1 MNTLLRSAVFAGAL
15 AAPVAAFAEEGP
27 QAGAHS
33 HMPTMGEMLAASG
46 VSFGGYIDTSY
57 DYLDGDGA
65 FTSGVANRVFEGQP
79 SGFNLH
85 QAALILAKQPQEG
98 VGGLVNIT
106 AGSDADIIAAAGS
119 DGGAAYA
126 GIDNFDVTQ
135 AFLQYATG
143 GLTVMAGKFVTMA
156 GAEVINSTANA
167 NASRGIL
174 FGYAIPFGHTGVRT
188 SYKVN
193 DNLTLVA
200 GVNNGWDQQSDSDD
214 QKTGELCALITAG
227 PVAFGTVAYVGK
239 EPVAPGISDDRMLVD
254 VVASVTAGMA
264 TVVLNA
270 DYGEQKNTD
279 GLGIGTD
286 ATWSGLAGYLNLK
299 FSDTFAS
306 SLRAEYFDDEN
317 GYRTGVVQKWTEV
330 TLTTN
335 FTIDKNLSLMPEVR
349 YDLSNV
355 DSFSKD
361 NTATAEDSQLG
372 AMVKAVYKF

>member
-1 MNTLLRSAVFAGAL
+1 MRTLLRSLCLTGLVAL
-15 AAPVAAFAEEGP
+15 PVAVHAEPE
-27 QAGAHS
+27 AGAHS
-33 HMPTMGEMLAASG
+33 PMPNMGDLLKASG

-65 FTSGVANRVFEGQP
+65 FTSGVANRVFEGDP

-85 QAALILAKQPQEG
+85 QAALILAKQPGEG

-106 AGSDADIIAAAGS
+106 AGSDADIIAAAGT
-119 DGGAAYA
+119 GGAIYA
-126 GIDNFDVTQ
+126 GDDNFDVTQ

-143 GLTVMAGKFVTMA
+143 GLTVMAGKFVTMS

-167 NASRGIL
+167 NASRSIL

-188 SYKVN
+188 SYKLN

-200 GVNNGWDQQSDSDD
+200 GLNNGWDEQSDSND

-227 PVAFGTVAYVGK
+227 PVAFGAVAYVGQ
-239 EPVAPGISDDRMLVD
+239 ETVAPGITDDRTLVD
-254 VVASVTAGMA
+254 VVASFTAGMA

-270 DYGEQKNTD
+270 DVGEQKNTD
-279 GLGIGTD
+279 GLDIGTD
-286 ATWSGLAGYLNLK
+286 AKWSGVAGYLNLK

-306 SLRAEYFDDEN
+306 SLRAEYFDDED
-317 GYRTGVVQKWTEV
+317 GYRTGVVQKWKEV

-335 FTIDKNLSLMPEVR
+335 FTIDNNLSVMPEVR
-349 YDLSNV
+349 YDVSDQ
-355 DSFSKD
+355 DSFSKRGG
-361 NTATAEDSQLG
+361 AEVDDSQLG
-372 AMVKAVYKF
+372 AMIKAVYKF

>member
-1 MNTLLRSAVFAGAL
+1 VRTLLRLLCLTGL
-15 AAPVAAFAEEGP
+15 AALPVVVHAAEKPE
-27 QAGAHS
+27 AGAH
-33 HMPTMGEMLAASG
+33 MPSMGDLLKASG

-65 FTSGVANRVFEGQP
+65 FTSGVANRVFEGDP

-85 QAALILAKQPQEG
+85 QAALILAKQPGEG

-106 AGSDADIIAAAGS
+106 AGSDADIIAAAGT
-119 DGGAAYA
+119 GGAIYA
-126 GIDNFDVTQ
+126 GDDNFDVTQ

-143 GLTVMAGKFVTMA
+143 GLTVMAGKFVTMS

-200 GVNNGWDQQSDSDD
+200 GLNNGWDQQSDGDD

-227 PVAFGTVAYVGK
+227 SVALGAVAYVGQ
-239 EPVAPGISDDRMLVD
+239 EVVAPGVTDDRTLVD
-254 VVASVTAGMA
+254 VVASFTAGMA

-270 DYGEQKNTD
+270 DIGEQKNTD
-279 GLGIGTD
+279 GLDIGTD
-286 ATWSGLAGYLNLK
+286 ASWSGVAGYLNLK
-299 FSDTFAS
+299 FSDTFAA
-306 SLRAEYFDDEN
+306 SLRAEYFDDED
-317 GYRTGVVQKWTEV
+317 GYRTGVVQKWKEV

-335 FTIDKNLSLMPEVR
+335 FTIDNNLSVMPEIR
-349 YDLSNV
+349 LDSSDQ
-355 DSFSKD
+355 DSFSTKGG
-361 NTATAEDSQLG
+361 TEVEDSQLG

>member
-1 MNTLLRSAVFAGAL
+1 MTCIL
-15 AAPVAAFAEEGP
+15 AAPLAAHAESP
-27 QAGAHS
+27 QDTGAHS
-33 HMPTMGEMLAASG
+33 QQPSLGELLKASG

-65 FTSGVANRVFEGQP
+65 FTSGVANRVFESQP

-85 QAALILAKQPQEG
+85 QVGLILAKQPAEG

-106 AGSDADIIAAAGS
+106 AGQDADIIAAAGS

-143 GLTVMAGKFVTMA
+143 GLTVMAGRFVTMS
-156 GAEVINSTANA
+156 GAEVINSTLNA

-188 SYKVN
+188 TFKVN

-200 GVNNGWDQQSDSDD
+200 GVNNGWDQQADADE
-214 QKTGELCALITAG
+214 QKTGELCALIAAG
-227 PVAFGTVAYVGK
+227 PFALGAVAYVGQ
-239 EPVAPGISDDRMLVD
+239 EPVAAGISDDRTLVD
-254 VVASVTAGMA
+254 VVASFTTGMA

-270 DYGEQKNTD
+270 DFGEQENTD
-279 GLGIGTD
+279 GLGIGTN

-317 GYRTGVVQKWTEV
+317 GYRTGVVQKWKEV
-330 TLTTN
+330 TATLN
-335 FTIDKNLSLMPEVR
+335 FAVDGNLSILPEVR
-349 YDLSNV
+349 YDLSDQNSFV
-355 DSFSKD
+355 DG
-361 NTATAEDSQLG
+361 AEVKDSQLG
-372 AMVKAVYKF
+372 GMLKAIYKF

>member
-1 MNTLLRSAVFAGAL
+1 MRTLLRSLCLPGLLAVPFA
-15 AAPVAAFAEEGP
+15 VHAEDP
-27 QAGAHS
+27 PRAGAHQ
-33 HMPTMGEMLAASG
+33 MPTMGEIMAASG
-46 VSFGGYIDTSY
+46 VSVGGYIDTSY

-65 FTSGVANRVFEGQP
+65 FIMPGVANRVFEGTP

-85 QAALILAKQPQEG
+85 QVGLILAKLPAEG

-119 DGGAAYA
+119 DGGEQYA
-126 GIDNFDVTQ
+126 GNDNFDVTQ
-135 AFLQYATG
+135 AFVQYASG
-143 GLTVMAGKFVTMA
+143 GLTVMGGKFVTMA

-200 GVNNGWDQQSDSDD
+200 GVNNGWDQQSDTDD
-214 QKTGELCALITAG
+214 QKIGELCAMITAG
-227 PVAFGTVAYVGK
+227 PVAFGAVAYMGQ
-239 EPVAPGISDDRMLVD
+239 EPVAAGVSDDRTLVD
-254 VVASVTAGMA
+254 VVASFTAGMA

-270 DYGEQKNTD
+270 DYGKQKNSD
-279 GLGIGTD
+279 GAGIGTE
-286 ATWSGLAGYLNLK
+286 ATWSGVAGYLNLK

-306 SLRAEYFDDEN
+306 SLRAEYFDDED
-317 GYRTGVVQKWTEV
+317 GFRTGVVQKWKEV

-335 FTIDKNLSLMPEVR
+335 FTIAENLNLMPEVR
-349 YDLSNV
+349 YDVSDK
-355 DSFSKD
+355 DSFAD
-361 NTATAEDSQLG
+361 GAEVDDSQLG

>member
-1 MNTLLRSAVFAGAL
+1 MRTLLRSLCLAGLVAL
-15 AAPVAAFAEEGP
+15 PVAVHAEPE
-27 QAGAHS
+27 AGAHS
-33 HMPTMGEMLAASG
+33 PMPSMGDLLKASG

-65 FTSGVANRVFEGQP
+65 FTSGVANRVFEGDP

-85 QAALILAKQPQEG
+85 QAALILAKQPAEG

-119 DGGAAYA
+119 DAGGAYA

-156 GAEVINSTANA
+156 GAEVINSTGNA

-188 SYKVN
+188 SYKLN
-193 DNLTLVA
+193 DNLTLIA
-200 GVNNGWDQQSDSDD
+200 GVNNGWDEQSDSND

-227 PVAFGTVAYVGK
+227 PVAFGAVAYVGQ
-239 EPVAPGISDDRMLVD
+239 ETVAPGITDDRTLVD
-254 VVASVTAGMA
+254 VVASFTAGMA

-270 DYGEQKNTD
+270 DLGEQKNTD
-279 GLGIGTD
+279 GLDIGTD
-286 ATWSGLAGYLNLK
+286 ANWSGVAGYLNLK
-299 FSDTFAS
+299 FSDTFAT
-306 SLRAEYFDDEN
+306 SLRAEYFDDED
-317 GYRTGVVQKWTEV
+317 GYRTGVVQKWKEV

-335 FTIDKNLSLMPEVR
+335 FTIDNNLSVMPEIR
-349 YDLSNV
+349 LDSSDQ
-355 DSFSKD
+355 DSFSKSGGTEVD
-361 NTATAEDSQLG
+361 DSQLG
-372 AMVKAVYKF
+372 AMIKAVYKF

>member
-1 MNTLLRSAVFAGAL
+1 
-15 AAPVAAFAEEGP
+15 
-27 QAGAHS
+27 
-33 HMPTMGEMLAASG
+33 MGELLKASG
-46 VSFGGYIDTSY
+46 VSLGGYVDTSY

-65 FTSGVANRVFEGQP
+65 FTSGVANRVFEGSP

-85 QAALILAKQPQEG
+85 QAALILAKQPEEG
-98 VGGLVNIT
+98 VGGFVNIT

-135 AFLQYATG
+135 AFVQYASGG
-143 GLTVMAGKFVTMA
+143 GLTIMGGKFVTMA

-174 FGYAIPFGHTGVRT
+174 FGYAIPFGHTGIRT

-193 DNLTLVA
+193 DNLTLIA
-200 GVNNGWDQQSDSDD
+200 GVNNGWDQQSDTDD
-214 QKTGELCALITAG
+214 QKTGELCALITSG
-227 PVAFGTVAYVGK
+227 PFAFGAVAYVGQ
-239 EPVAPGISDDRMLVD
+239 EPVAAGISDDRTLVD
-254 VVASVTAGMA
+254 VVASFTAGMA

-270 DYGEQKNTD
+270 DIGEQKNTD
-279 GLGIGTD
+279 GLDIGTD

-299 FSDTFAS
+299 FSDTFAT
-306 SLRAEYFDDEN
+306 SLRAEYFDDED
-317 GYRTGVVQKWTEV
+317 GYRTGVVQKWKEV

-335 FTIDKNLSLMPEVR
+335 FTIAENLNLMPEVR
-349 YDLSNV
+349 MDMSDK
-355 DSFSKD
+355 DSFV
-361 NTATAEDSQLG
+361 NGAEVDDSQLG